1 MHWSSGGNFQLAKKF
16 SCPPSIVIS
25 LLLLAATFCFIADNS
40 LLSQIANNS
49 GEKKITIY
57 SSTANYSLPVTER
70 NGLEYVGLLELLE
83 PMGSVN
89 AKASGQKWSLRF
101 KDVKSEFTSGDTRAR
116 IQKNDVTLPASF
128 ILENGR
134 GSVSLSSLTT
144 LLPQMLG
151 VPITFHDSARRLFIA
166 GSEIHFTAAVN
177 NSNTAP
183 SALVFTFTLPVNPMI
198 ATEPGKLRMVFNHE
212 PLLSSSPAL
221 TFADKTIHGATFR
234 ENNGAAEIEITS
246 SAPLFA
252 KFSNDGRTITVIP
265 APQAT
270 TQTSQIGS
278 NPPASPIAAP
288 GAATPKA
295 GAEVKP
301 VFAIIDASHGGDER
315 GAALTDQVAEK
326 DVTLAFAR
334 HVMQELESRGLSSRL
349 LREADVTLTLEQRA
363 NRGNTAN
370 ASVYICL
377 HAASDGNGIRLYT
390 ALLPAPLPAS
400 GDPKKLFSDWDT
412 AQSPF
417 LQLSH
422 IVETSIAAEL
432 SNRHILSRSLM
443 APLGPLN
450 NITTAALA
458 VEIGPGDAGVSDLSS
473 SQYQQEMA
481 SYIASGVLAARA
493 QLEAKR

>member
-1 MHWSSGGNFQLAKKF
+1 MHWSSGGNFQHAKKF
-16 SCPPSIVIS
+16 SYPSFIVTS
-25 LLLLAATFCFIADNS
+25 MLLLAAMFCFIAGNS
-40 LLSQIANNS
+40 LLSQNANNN
-49 GEKKITIY
+49 GGKKITIY

-83 PMGSVN
+83 PMGAVN
-89 AKASGQKWSLRF
+89 AKTSGQKWSLRF

-116 IQKNDVTLPASF
+116 VQKNDVTLPANF

-134 GSVSLSSLTT
+134 GSISLSSLTT

-151 VPITFHDSARRLFIA
+151 VPITFHDSARRLFVA

-177 NSNTAP
+177 NTTP
-183 SALVFTFTLPVNPMI
+183 SALVFKFTLPVNPMI

-212 PLLSSSPAL
+212 PLLSASPAL
-221 TFADKTIHGATFR
+221 TFADKTIHSATFR
-234 ENNGAAEIEITS
+234 ENNGAAEIEITGS
-246 SAPLFA
+246 GPLFA
-252 KFSNDGRTITVIP
+252 KFSNDGRTITIIP
-265 APQAT
+265 APQT
-270 TQTSQIGS
+270 TAQIAPTGA
-278 NPPASPIAAP
+278 NPPSASQQVAT
-288 GAATPKA
+288 GATTPKA
-295 GAEVKP
+295 GAEGKP

-334 HVMQELESRGLSSRL
+334 HLMQELESRGLSSRL
-349 LREADVTLTLEQRA
+349 LRDSDVTMNLEQRA
-363 NRGNTAN
+363 NLGNTTN

-377 HAASDGNGIRLYT
+377 HAASDGNGIRLFT
-390 ALLPAPLPAS
+390 ALIPSPLS
-400 GDPKKLFSDWDT
+400 GAGEPKKLFADWNT

-432 SNRHILSRSLM
+432 SNRHIPSRSLM

-458 VEIGPGDAGVSDLSS
+458 IEIGPGDGGVSDLSS
-473 SQYQQEMA
+473 PQYQQEMA
-481 SYIASGVLAARA
+481 AYIANGVLATRA

>member
-1 MHWSSGGNFQLAKKF
+1 MHWSSGSNFQLAKKF
-16 SCPPSIVIS
+16 SYSSSVITS
-25 LLLLAATFCFIADNS
+25 LLLLAASFCFIAGNS
-40 LLSQIANNS
+40 LLSLLAQNANN

-57 SSTANYSLPVTER
+57 SSTANYSLPITER

-83 PMGSVN
+83 PIGAVN
-89 AKASGQKWSLRF
+89 AKVSGKKWSLHF

-116 IQKNDVTLPASF
+116 IQKNDVTLPANF

-134 GSVSLSSLTT
+134 GLVSLSSLTT

-177 NSNTAP
+177 NT
-183 SALVFTFTLPVNPMI
+183 ALVFNFTLPVNPMI

-212 PLLSSSPAL
+212 PLLSALNAL
-221 TFADKTIHGATFR
+221 TFADKTIHSTTFR
-234 ENNGAAEIEITS
+234 ENNGAAEIEITGS
-246 SAPLFA
+246 GPLFA

-265 APQAT
+265 APQAVALT
-270 TQTSQIGS
+270 TQPGS
-278 NPPASPIAAP
+278 NPPPASQTVAS

-334 HVMQELESRGLSSRL
+334 HLMQELESRGLSSRL
-349 LREADVTLTLEQRA
+349 LREGDVTLTLEQRA

-400 GDPKKLFSDWDT
+400 GDPKKLFSDWNI

-432 SNRHILSRSLM
+432 SNRHIPSRSLM

-458 VEIGPGDAGVSDLSS
+458 IELGPGDAGVSDLSS
-473 SQYQQEMA
+473 HQYQQEMA
-481 SYIASGVLAARA
+481 SYIANGVQAARA

>member
-1 MHWSSGGNFQLAKKF
+1 MHWSSGGNSQLAKKF
-16 SCPPSIVIS
+16 SYSSSIVTS
-25 LLLLAATFCFIADNS
+25 LLLLAAMFCFIAGNS
-40 LLSQIANNS
+40 LLSQNANNN

-83 PMGSVN
+83 PMGTVN

-101 KDVKSEFTSGDTRAR
+101 KDVKSEFTSGATRAR

-134 GSVSLSSLTT
+134 GLISLSSLTS
-144 LLPQMLG
+144 LLPQILG
-151 VPITFHDSARRLFIA
+151 VPVTFHDSARRLFIA

-177 NSNTAP
+177 NTTP
-183 SALVFTFTLPVNPMI
+183 SAVIFNFTLPVNPMI

-212 PLLSSSPAL
+212 PLLSAFPAL
-221 TFADKTIHGATFR
+221 TFADKTIHSATFR
-234 ENNGAAEIEITS
+234 ENNGAAEIEITG

-265 APQAT
+265 APQAVA
-270 TQTSQIGS
+270 QTAQPGS
-278 NPPASPIAAP
+278 NPPVGSQPV
-288 GAATPKA
+288 ATGVATQRA
-295 GAEVKP
+295 GTEGRP

-334 HVMQELESRGLSSRL
+334 HLMQELESRGLSSRL
-349 LREADVTLTLEQRA
+349 LRDSDATLNLEQRA
-363 NRGNTAN
+363 NLGNTAN

-377 HAASDGNGIRLYT
+377 HAASDGNGVRLYT
-390 ALLPAPLPAS
+390 TLLPTPLPAS
-400 GDPKKLFSDWDT
+400 GEPKKLFTDWNT

-422 IVETSIAAEL
+422 AVETSVAAEL
-432 SNRHILSRSLM
+432 SNRHISSRSLM

-458 VEIGPGDAGVSDLSS
+458 IELGPGDGGVSDLSL

-481 SYIASGVLAARA
+481 AYMANGVLAARA